1 MSGLC
6 CPGSLP
12 ALSAARTVPCVL
24 NPKRIQSLLLS
35 SSGGLIWLTNEHFP
49 NEGNSSPQSHHSLYT
64 SFAHFCPYLCAFFSS
79 ARRLSLA
86 LVPFHLFLR
95 HWSPSF
101 CILSSQ
107 QFLCTFFTLSIS
119 HFSPLPTAI
128 HQLFAISFLFPL
140 FIVSSIKSIYNS
152 GSLSNCCATKILYG
166 GGFNSNA
173 VVVSA
178 ICPVLLYLCVVSSA
192 SQLNVIVKVLC

>member
-79 ARRLSLA
+79 APTLISRTCPLPPLPQALVSIFLHPLVSAVPVHILHTVYISLLSLA
-86 LVPFHLFLR
+86 DSHSPTVCHLF
-95 HWSPSF
+95 SF
-101 CILSSQ
+101 
-107 QFLCTFFTLSIS
+107 
-119 HFSPLPTAI
+119 
-128 HQLFAISFLFPL
+128 
-140 FIVSSIKSIYNS
+140 SSIHRQ
-152 GSLSNCCATKILYG
+152 LY
-166 GGFNSNA
+166 
-173 VVVSA
+173 
-178 ICPVLLYLCVVSSA
+178 
-192 SQLNVIVKVLC
+192 

>member
-1 MSGLC
+1 MN
-6 CPGSLP
+6 
-12 ALSAARTVPCVL
+12 T
-24 NPKRIQSLLLS
+24 
-35 SSGGLIWLTNEHFP
+35 FP

-64 SFAHFCPYLCAFFSS
+64 CFTHFYPYLRAFFPLP
-79 ARRLSLA
+79 RRLSLV
-86 LVPFHLFLR
+86 LVPFHLFLG

-107 QFLCTFFTLSIS
+107 QFLCTFFTLSTS
-119 HFSPLPTAI
+119 HFSLLPTAI
-128 HQLFAISFLFPL
+128 HQVFAISFPFPL

-152 GSLSNCCATKILYG
+152 GSLSNCCATKIFYG

-173 VVVSA
+173 AVVSA

-192 SQLNVIVKVLC
+192 SQLNVIVKALC